1 MAARSGPGRA
11 EFRFVYPSWTFYFE
25 NFLILPLDKY
35 PVMWY
40 NTDTKRKGDTTMNEP
55 TTAELVFWIV
65 LVAIPALLLLAHA
78 IGINF
83 DYDPKADDP
92 YRYCPKEEEE

>member
-1 MAARSGPGRA
+1 
-11 EFRFVYPSWTFYFE
+11 
-25 NFLILPLDKY
+25 
-35 PVMWY
+35 
-40 NTDTKRKGDTTMNEP
+40 MNEP
-55 TTAELVFWIV
+55 TIAELVFWLV
-65 LVAIPALLLLAHA
+65 LIAPVVLLGIAHL